1 MDKKPLLERL
11 VDFDNYGYKAME
23 RYTLRMEA
31 HQEIKRLQGLLSFGT
46 DTDEYRRLR
55 AENDRLK
62 LEVHKWQQESSSLS
76 RKLGTALMDLVK
88 IREAA
93 NEVIRSTDFDHLP
106 PTLSSLRSLSDALKG
121 DENGT
126 KT

>member
-1 MDKKPLLERL
+1 MAMDKKPLLERL

-55 AENDRLK
+55 AENDRLRAELAEK
-62 LEVHKWQQESSSLS
+62 S
-76 RKLGTALMDLVK
+76 
-88 IREAA
+88 
-93 NEVIRSTDFDHLP
+93 
-106 PTLSSLRSLSDALKG
+106 
-121 DENGT
+121 NGT
-126 KT
+126 LT